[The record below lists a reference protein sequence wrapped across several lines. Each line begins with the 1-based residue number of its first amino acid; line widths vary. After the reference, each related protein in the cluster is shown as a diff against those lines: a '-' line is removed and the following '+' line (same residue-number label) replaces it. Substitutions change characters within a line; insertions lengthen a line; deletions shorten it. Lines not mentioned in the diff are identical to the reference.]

1 MNYELG
7 LLRNPDYKLDQA
19 KCRTFFGS
27 FLHPSVPGGYP
38 ATYADS
44 IKYYADLD
52 SLPRDAKLGVLDDL
66 FLEETAQL
74 LAEGFTNIT
83 LLAREDIKTNKIPNI
98 CYMTMQMRLASVV
111 YNKEEV
117 TIRILKEDEV
127 MKEHFDLCIMNPPFS
142 VAPDVIKSSLEISDK
157 VMCLAPLS
165 KFKKNKIY
173 QRVERYEVID
183 SEAFEDAIVTDN
195 LIIAALRKTHHNSIS
210 WDEFQI
216 ESTNPKY
223 RDFYILN
230 NLCHHYAVDNFNS
243 QLNIKDVTDVNSNSF
258 LITMRTVL
266 DGTHSNDSHDRR
278 WNLDRVCDLTPIP
291 LARGGNSAGKLY
303 TVGFLLF
310 KTSLEHRHFSEFWY
324 KNCLANNLIK
334 GLNKKS
340 GTCKLAL
347 PKIDWTVD
355 RDYEHLTY
363 EDLLKIMK
371 EEKENENRS

>member
-7 LLRNPDYKLDQA
+7 LLRNPDYKLNQA

-44 IKYYADLD
+44 IKHYADLD

-83 LLAREDIKTNKIPNI
+83 LLAIEDTKTNKIPNI

-117 TIRILKEDEV
+117 TIKILKEDEV

-142 VAPDVIKSSLEISDK
+142 VAPDVIKSGLEISDR
-157 VMCLAPLS
+157 VVCLAPLS
-165 KFKKNKIY
+165 KFKKNKVY
-173 QRVERYEVID
+173 QQVEKYEVID
-183 SEAFEDAIVTDN
+183 AEAFEDAIVTDN
-195 LIIAALRKTHHNSIS
+195 LIIAALCKTHHNSIS

-223 RDFYILN
+223 RELYQMNTEKSFYRSVI
-230 NLCHHYAVDNFNS
+230 HTSIKGFEGIHPDTTFAVG
-243 QLNIKDVTDVNSNSF
+243 I
-258 LITMRTVL
+258 
-266 DGTHSNDSHDRR
+266 
-278 WNLDRVCDLTPIP
+278 RVCQDGVHKTPFCFDYKWNKGELTEKDIP
-291 LARGGNSAGKLY
+291 RQSWKGVETYSIQAIYFR
-303 TVGFLLF
+303 
-310 KTSLEHRHFSEFWY
+310 TSEERDHFCKFWY
-324 KNCLANNLIK
+324 ENPLMNDLLK

-340 GTCKLAL
+340 GSCTLAV
-347 PKIDWTVD
+347 PHIDYSVD

-371 EEKENENRS
+371 EEKGNENHS

>member
-38 ATYADS
+38 AAYADS

-83 LLAREDIKTNKIPNI
+83 LLAKEDIKTNKIPNI

-117 TIRILKEDEV
+117 TIRILKEDEG

-142 VAPDVIKSSLEISDK
+142 VAPDVIKSSLEISDR
-157 VMCLAPLS
+157 VICLAPLS
-165 KFKKNKIY
+165 KFKKNKMY

-183 SEAFEDAIVTDN
+183 SEVFEDAAITDN
-195 LIIAALRKTHHNSIS
+195 LIIAALRKTHHNPIS

-216 ESTNPKY
+216 ESTNPKFKLFY
-223 RDFYILN
+223 KNNNKHKQPYTILPNMGATYNIVTNEYAFNTSCDFMITTRTSQDGV
-230 NLCHHYAVDNFNS
+230 HKDINS
-243 QLNIKDVTDVNSNSF
+243 HDIRWNIKKELTSTLAYMIRFSSETCKNNF
-258 LITMRTVL
+258 CKYWYRA
-266 DGTHSNDSHDRR
+266 
-278 WNLDRVCDLTPIP
+278 DL
-291 LARGGNSAGKLY
+291 SQK
-303 TVGFLLF
+303 
-310 KTSLEHRHFSEFWY
+310 
-324 KNCLANNLIK
+324 LIK
-334 GLNKKS
+334 ALNKKS
-340 GTCKLAL
+340 GQVYAAI
-347 PKIDWTVD
+347 PNIDWSRTDVEYTD
-355 RDYEHLTY
+355 EYVLEQMG
-363 EDLLKIMK
+363 LKW
-371 EEKENENRS
+371 NENKNGVERL